1 MRLKRARMA
10 SVETVV
16 VVVVIFVLAVVV
28 VFVAVVIVGA
38 DDSTDGNLDMMI
50 SVETLSLYVAIE

>member
-10 SVETVV
+10 SVEIVV

-28 VFVAVVIVGA
+28 FFVVVIVGA

>member
-16 VVVVIFVLAVVV
+16 VVVIFVLAVVV
-28 VFVAVVIVGA
+28 VFVVVIVGA
-38 DDSTDGNLDMMI
+38 DNRTDGNLDVMI
-50 SVETLSLYVAIE
+50 SVETLSLSVAIE